1 MLVIKLVHIGEANAD
16 GIRTVSFEFNGLPR
30 EIDIKD
36 RNVKATNISRKKA
49 DKANQG
55 EIGATLSGSVV
66 KVLVEKGQAVTK
78 GTPLVVT
85 EAMKM
90 ETTIA
95 APISG
100 IVAQIHVTAGNRIE
114 SGDCLLEIELKA

>member
-49 DKANQG
+49 DKAIRVRSALLYQ
-55 EIGATLSGSVV
+55 V
-66 KVLVEKGQAVTK
+66 
-78 GTPLVVT
+78 PLLKYWW
-85 EAMKM
+85 KM
-90 ETTIA
+90 T
-95 APISG
+95 SS
-100 IVAQIHVTAGNRIE
+100 N
-114 SGDCLLEIELKA
+114 

>member
-1 MLVIKLVHIGEANAD
+1 MKIGEEIKVEIEQGKMLVIKLVHIGEANAD

-78 GTPLVVT
+78 GTRL
-85 EAMKM
+85 
-90 ETTIA
+90 
-95 APISG
+95 
-100 IVAQIHVTAGNRIE
+100 
-114 SGDCLLEIELKA
+114 

>member
-100 IVAQIHVTAGNRIE
+100 IVAQIPVTAGNRIE

>member
-1 MLVIKLVHIGEANAD
+1 MLVIKLLQIGEANED
-16 GIRTVSFEFNGLPR
+16 GIRTIFFEFNGLPR
-30 EIDIKD
+30 EIDVKD
-36 RNVKATNISRKKA
+36 RNVKSTNVTRKKA
-49 DKANQG
+49 DKTNPG

-66 KVLVEKGQAVTK
+66 KLLVEKGAAVEK
-78 GTPLVVT
+78 GTPLIVT

-100 IVAQIHVTAGNRIE
+100 IVSQIHVSAGSRIE
-114 SGDCLLEIELKA
+114 SGDCLMEIEIKA